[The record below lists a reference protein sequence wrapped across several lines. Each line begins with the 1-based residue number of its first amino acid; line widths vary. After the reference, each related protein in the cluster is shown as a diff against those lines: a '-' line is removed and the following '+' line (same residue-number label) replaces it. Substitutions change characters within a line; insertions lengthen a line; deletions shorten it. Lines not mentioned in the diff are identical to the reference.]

1 MRPDG
6 RTRSAVHDPADSMIS
21 QTVPFRWQ
29 TAAFAVTVTLAL
41 LPACPAPAQTQ
52 PQPEAQPQ
60 AQPELQTELWDG
72 QRAMAVI
79 GDLLRFTPRSM
90 ETAGH
95 QQTIDYI
102 KAELAKTLDKTL
114 DKTKADPVTL
124 Q

>member
-21 QTVPFRWQ
+21 QTVPSRWQ
-29 TAAFAVTVTLAL
+29 TVAFAVTVTLAL
-41 LPACPAPAQTQ
+41 LPACPAQAQTQ
-52 PQPEAQPQ
+52 AQAQ

-102 KAELAKTLDKTL
+102 KAELAKT
-114 DKTKADPVTL
+114 KADPATL
-124 Q
+124 QRWVFRTDDG

>member
-6 RTRSAVHDPADSMIS
+6 RTRSDVHDPANSMIS

-29 TAAFAVTVTLAL
+29 AAAFAFTVTLAL
-41 LPACPAPAQTQ
+41 LPACPAQ
-52 PQPEAQPQ
+52 AQPQ
-60 AQPELQTELWDG
+60 AQAQAQAQAEVQTELWDG